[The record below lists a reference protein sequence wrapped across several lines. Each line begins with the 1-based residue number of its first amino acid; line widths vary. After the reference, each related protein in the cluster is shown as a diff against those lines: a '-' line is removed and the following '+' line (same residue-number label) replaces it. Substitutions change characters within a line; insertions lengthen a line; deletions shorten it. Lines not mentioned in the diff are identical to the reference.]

1 MVSGSTTASGS
12 TKTTRFPQ
20 PWAYHSTNVRH
31 PPTSPYLNEWL
42 PGLYQSW
49 VVPMKTS
56 CDDSSV
62 PPTERQLSDSWQH
75 QQQQR
80 YPYNNHHHAIRGP
93 VSPDNPYKEQIEK
106 LRHDLEE
113 PCQACLYTGVT
124 VCMGLSVYFAN
135 LAIDD
140 TTLAK
145 NRRFL
150 WMCSV
155 GSVAAGAYRWYLG

>member
-1 MVSGSTTASGS
+1 MVSGSTTIDGS
-12 TKTTRFPQ
+12 TRNTRSSFPQ
-20 PWAYHSTNVRH
+20 PWAYPPNIRH
-31 PPTSPYLNEWL
+31 HPTSSHINEWL

-49 VVPMKTS
+49 FVPMKTS
-56 CDDSSV
+56 CDESRV

-75 QQQQR
+75 QQQK
-80 YPYNNHHHAIRGP
+80 YPSNNHQHAIGGP

-106 LRHDLEE
+106 LRNELEE
-113 PCQACLYTGVT
+113 PCQACLYTGVS
-124 VCMGLSVYFAN
+124 VCIGLSVYFAN

-150 WMCSV
+150 WMCSA